1 MMPVQDNKK
10 VIILVNVYRSF
21 SALTEIVKFVSLS
34 ERRIAGR
41 KVRKTLCIFAYVH
54 FGDISLQSNYHLQEE
69 IVRYRRIYF
78 YVRTFLREYWFAILN
93 FNA

>member
-21 SALTEIVKFVSLS
+21 SALTEIVKFGSLS
-34 ERRIAGR
+34 ERIAGR
-41 KVRKTLCIFAYVH
+41 KVIKTLCIFAYVH

-69 IVRYRRIYF
+69 IVRYRRVSQDYN
-78 YVRTFLREYWFAILN
+78 EN
-93 FNA
+93 